1 MTVVFVVLI
10 IISISIFYIGFKS
23 ENKLKKISGVSLFFI
38 SVLLLSFNKLGWIGS
53 NKGVKVFVKSTE
65 YKTIIETVSAS
76 GKIQP
81 EKEVKISPDV
91 SGEII
96 LLNIKEGDKVKQGQ
110 LLLQIKQDTYLSIL
124 ERAEASLNNS
134 KANLAKSKA
143 QLLESESNFYRNK
156 TLFNSGAISASE
168 FEQIESLYKV
178 AKLNVQSA
186 EYSVTS
192 SQASLRE
199 AKEDLN
205 KTSIYSPI
213 DGTISRLNVELGE
226 RVVGTMQMAG
236 TEILRLA
243 DLDKMEVSVEVNEND
258 INRISLGDSTI
269 IEVDAFLG
277 KKFSGIISEIANS
290 ADIDGYSADQVTNFK
305 VKIKILDK
313 VNFLPG
319 MTATVD
325 IQTEVQNNVLAVPIQ
340 AVTIR
345 EDTSLNIT
353 SDKEYVFVYDAGK
366 VKMQEVLTGIQD
378 NENIHVIRGIS
389 DSIQIVTGPY
399 SVVSKLLKDG
409 QRVSI
414 N

>member
-1 MTVVFVVLI
+1 MTVVFVLLI

-65 YKTIIETVSAS
+65 YNTIIETVSAS

-110 LLLQIKQDTYLSIL
+110 LLLKIKQDTYLSIL

-178 AKLNVQSA
+178 AKLNEHCA
-186 EYSVTS
+186 LLE
-192 SQASLRE
+192 
-199 AKEDLN
+199 
-205 KTSIYSPI
+205 
-213 DGTISRLNVELGE
+213 
-226 RVVGTMQMAG
+226 
-236 TEILRLA
+236 
-243 DLDKMEVSVEVNEND
+243 NE
-258 INRISLGDSTI
+258 
-269 IEVDAFLG
+269 
-277 KKFSGIISEIANS
+277 K
-290 ADIDGYSADQVTNFK
+290 Q
-305 VKIKILDK
+305 
-313 VNFLPG
+313 
-319 MTATVD
+319 
-325 IQTEVQNNVLAVPIQ
+325 
-340 AVTIR
+340 
-345 EDTSLNIT
+345 
-353 SDKEYVFVYDAGK
+353 K
-366 VKMQEVLTGIQD
+366 VKMNIILNLNISKITKIQVD
-378 NENIHVIRGIS
+378 FKIN
-389 DSIQIVTGPY
+389 QI
-399 SVVSKLLKDG
+399 
-409 QRVSI
+409 
-414 N
+414 

>member
-1 MTVVFVVLI
+1 MTVVFIVLI

-23 ENKLKKISGVSLFFI
+23 ENKLKKILGISLFFI
-38 SVLLLSFNKLGWIGS
+38 SILLLSFNKLGWIGS

-110 LLLQIKQDTYLSIL
+110 LLLKIKQDTYLSIL

-186 EYSVTS
+186 EYSVIS

-325 IQTEVQNNVLAVPIQ
+325 IQTEVQNNILTVPIQ

-345 EDTSLNIT
+345 EDTSLNIS
-353 SDKEYVFVYDAGK
+353 SDKEYVFVYDDGK
-366 VKMQEVLTGIQD
+366 VQMQEVLTGIQD
-378 NENIHVIRGIS
+378 NENIHIIRGIS
-389 DSIQIVTGPY
+389 DTIQIVTGPY